1 MYQYLQKVISR
12 KNCVWILAGGRG
24 AGGWQVYFVDLAFGD
39 MKKEACYNFYLLSVG
54 VLRGLRIC
62 ITSVWVGIQ
71 LFIPMRSRIQ
81 LFYFYADPPGL
92 HFESLNFL
100 ISSIEK

>member
-1 MYQYLQKVISR
+1 MS
-12 KNCVWILAGGRG
+12 WILAGGRG

-54 VLRGLRIC
+54 LLRGLRIC

-81 LFYFYADPPGL
+81 LFLFLCGSPRASFWVSKI
-92 HFESLNFL
+92 FEFHHSTKIYLFT
-100 ISSIEK
+100 E

>member
-1 MYQYLQKVISR
+1 MS
-12 KNCVWILAGGRG
+12 WILAGGRG

-81 LFYFYADPPGL
+81 SSHLSSRNNGFSYIL
-92 HFESLNFL
+92 CFL
-100 ISSIEK
+100 MKGSGFVPLI